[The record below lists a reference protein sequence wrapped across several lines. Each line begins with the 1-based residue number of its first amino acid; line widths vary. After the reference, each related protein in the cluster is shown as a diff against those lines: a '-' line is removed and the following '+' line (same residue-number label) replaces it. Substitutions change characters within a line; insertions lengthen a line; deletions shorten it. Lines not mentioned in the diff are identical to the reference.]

1 MRPPK
6 RNSSSKPKRPWFA
19 ATARR
24 PRRSFVG
31 VDIGATAVKLVE
43 LSHRA
48 SAQTLHARTWGIEPL
63 PPGAVEAANANA
75 NISDPSA
82 VGEAIRRLR
91 ARVGAKARSAALAV
105 PHSAAVTKTLRMD
118 AGLTDEELEVEVAL
132 EAERHLPFP
141 PDETALDFEL
151 SQLCLDDPA
160 LVEVE
165 VVACHLDQVR
175 QREAAA
181 AAGGLKTAFVE
192 VETAALA
199 RAAHWLDAGRGDAP
213 LEAGPP
219 PPVLLAALGE
229 CATTL
234 LAIAG
239 EELVFARQEPLAA
252 TADAAATADELVRE
266 VGRLARLALT
276 APGVAGAARLLLAGE
291 RADTSGLAALA
302 AERLGLAVEL
312 ALPTA
317 AFDDAGP
324 ALLTAWGLARRG
336 WPAFTTSLGANR

>member
-91 ARVGAKARSAALAV
+91 ARVGAKARGAALAV

-165 VVACHLDQVR
+165 VVACHVDQVR

-199 RAAHWLDAGRGDAP
+199 RAAHWLDAGRNAAP
-213 LEAGPP
+213 LLVAT
-219 PPVLLAALGE
+219 LGE
-229 CATTL
+229 RATTL
-234 LAIAG
+234 LASAG
-239 EELVFARQEPLAA
+239 EDVVFARQEPLAA
-252 TADAAATADELVRE
+252 TAATADELVRE
-266 VGRLARLALT
+266 VARLARLALT
-276 APGVAGAARLLLAGE
+276 APGVPGAARLLLAGD
-291 RADTSGLAALA
+291 RADTPGLAALA
-302 AERLGLAVEL
+302 GERLGLAVEL
-312 ALPTA
+312 ALPAA
-317 AFDDAGP
+317 AFDGDAAPRKLPLNDAGP

-336 WPAFTTSLGANR
+336 WPAFTTSLGANP